1 MITVSQTVRELVAQA
16 AESTRPLPE
25 ARALPPACYTS
36 DEFFA
41 FEKEAIFGRTWL
53 CLGHQNQVP
62 NAGDYFAITLLD
74 EPLLVVR
81 DQTGQIHVLSA
92 VCQHRGHPVATG
104 QGNCKQF
111 RCPYH
116 WWSYALSGELI
127 AAPEM
132 DKTVAIADL
141 RREVRLPALK
151 VELWHGLVFANFD
164 PDAAP
169 LAPTLVKLGHE
180 MANYDLARMAVM
192 PSTDI
197 PDLPW
202 NWKIMHENALEP
214 YHTQFVHR
222 GYHEMAPASMA
233 KFVDWDPDDGQVMH
247 PTYFRE
253 IDGGLNPSGK
263 AMFPII
269 KGLTDEQ
276 RTRTVFASIPPTMFL
291 SLKPDQV
298 FTFLVLPQS
307 TDKLTLRI
315 NFYFP
320 EETVKQRNF
329 NWTYQNQ
336 LACTKTFGEQ
346 DGATNANLQR
356 GLRSR
361 FAPRG
366 RYCHQ
371 EATLPQFS
379 RWLMKRYRDYLG
391 LEPLAVGVGTP
402 AGSR

>member
-1 MITVSQTVRELVAQA
+1 MRMVSETVRDLVDQM
-16 AESTRPLPE
+16 EVSIRPLAE
-25 ARALPPACYTS
+25 ARSLPPACYTS

-41 FEKEAIFGRTWL
+41 FEREAIFARTWL

-62 NAGDYFAITLLD
+62 NVGDYFAIAVLD

-81 DQTGQIHVLSA
+81 DLDGTIRVLSA
-92 VCQHRGHPVATG
+92 VCQHRGHPVASG

-116 WWSYALSGELI
+116 SWAYALSGELL

-132 DKTVAIADL
+132 DETAPLAEL
-141 RREVRLPALK
+141 RREIRLPALK
-151 VELWHGLVFANFD
+151 VELWHGFIFANFD
-164 PDAAP
+164 PEAAP
-169 LAPTLVKLGHE
+169 LGPTVTKLDRE
-180 MANYDLARMAVM
+180 MASYDVEHMVVM
-192 PSTDI
+192 PSIDL
-197 PDLPW
+197 PDLAW
-202 NWKIMHENALEP
+202 NWKITHENALEP
-214 YHTQFVHR
+214 YHTQFVHK

-233 KFVDWDPDDGQVMH
+233 TFVDWDPEDGQIMH

-253 IDGGLNPSGK
+253 IDGGLNPTGK
-263 AMFPII
+263 ALFPII
-269 KGLTDEQ
+269 KGLTEEQ
-276 RTRTVFASIPPTMFL
+276 RHRTVFASIPPTMFL

-307 TDKLTLRI
+307 AGKLSLRV

-320 EETVKQRNF
+320 EETVKLRTF
-329 NWTYQNQ
+329 HWAYQTQ
-336 LACTKTFGEQ
+336 LASTKTFGEQ
-346 DGATNANLQR
+346 DSATNANLQR

-366 RYCHQ
+366 RYSHQ

-379 RWLMKRYRDYLG
+379 RWLVKRYREYLD
-391 LEPLAVGVGTP
+391 AP
-402 AGSR
+402 APVTGEAGRNGR